1 VIDTIVPTA
10 TERQAEFIKSL
21 LASRTGYTE
30 DFALRVSTALA
41 EDSLPRKKASEVI
54 DFLLKHP
61 NAPKAATVTTDVEQG
76 YYAVKSLSG
85 NQDLDFFKVDKPETG
100 KWAGYTFVKRVI
112 GGHPDVRVRGA
123 EARKALDAIAADA
136 DAGPRYG
143 REIGNCYV
151 CGRHLTDEVSR
162 SLGIGP
168 TCRGKR

>member
-1 VIDTIVPTA
+1 VIDTIVPVA

-21 LASRTGYTE
+21 LASRTGYTDE
-30 DFALRVSTALA
+30 FAERVSTALA

-54 DFLLKHP
+54 DYLLKHP
-61 NAPKAATVTTDVEQG
+61 NAAKAATVTTEVEQG

-85 NQDLDFFKVDKPETG
+85 NQDLDFFKVDKPESG

-112 GGHPDVRVRGA
+112 GGRADVRVRGA

-143 REIGNCYV
+143 REIGNCWV
-151 CGRHLTDEVSR
+151 CGRHLTDEESR
-162 SLGIGP
+162 ATGIGP
-168 TCRGKR
+168 VCAGRR